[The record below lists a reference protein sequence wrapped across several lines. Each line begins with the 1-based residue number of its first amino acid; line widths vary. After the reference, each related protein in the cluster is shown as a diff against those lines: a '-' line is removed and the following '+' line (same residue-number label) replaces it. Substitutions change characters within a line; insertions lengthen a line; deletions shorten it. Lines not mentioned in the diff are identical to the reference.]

1 VTINKDVEEA
11 MAEEIVELA
20 GELIMG
26 AAEAVVEIG
35 AAAAGGSE
43 NSKRGCRV
51 FLWFALAVLVIAAV
65 AAYFIL

>member
-1 VTINKDVEEA
+1 

-20 GELIMG
+20 GEVIVG

-43 NSKRGCRV
+43 RSKRGCRI
-51 FLWFALAVLVIAAV
+51 FLWFALAIIVIAAV
-65 AAYFIL
+65 VAFIAL

>member
-1 VTINKDVEEA
+1 

-20 GELIMG
+20 GEVIVG

-43 NSKRGCRV
+43 RSKRGCRV
-51 FLWFALAVLVIAAV
+51 FLWSALVIIVIAAV
-65 AAYFIL
+65 VAFIAL